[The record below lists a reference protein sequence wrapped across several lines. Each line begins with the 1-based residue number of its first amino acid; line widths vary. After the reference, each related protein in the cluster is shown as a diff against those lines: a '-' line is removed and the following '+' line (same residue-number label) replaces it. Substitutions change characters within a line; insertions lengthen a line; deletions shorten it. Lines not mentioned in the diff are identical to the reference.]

1 MEISADYQEQV
12 DALYAAIPED
22 KWDNLIPLAAETMV
36 IELPI
41 SKLVACSVLIFE
53 TGYKKDKKIML
64 QDLLET
70 FGQDETRKLI
80 AEAGIM
86 LLSSDLE
93 TTPTNDIY

>member
-22 KWDNLIPLAAETMV
+22 KWDDLILLAADEMV
-36 IELPI
+36 GGLPVAELI
-41 SKLVACSVLIFE
+41 TLSALIFE
-53 TGYKKDKKIML
+53 TGYTKDKKIML
-64 QDLLET
+64 QDLLKA
-70 FGQDETRKLI
+70 FGQDATRKLI

-86 LLSSDLE
+86 LLSSDIE

>member
-1 MEISADYQEQV
+1 MKISADYQEQV

-22 KWDNLIPLAAETMV
+22 KWDNLIPLAAETMI

-41 SKLVACSVLIFE
+41 SKLVACSALIFE

-64 QDLLET
+64 QDLLEN
-70 FGQDETRKLI
+70 FGQDATRKLI

>member
-22 KWDNLIPLAAETMV
+22 KWDNLIPLAAKTMV

-41 SKLVACSVLIFE
+41 SKLIGCFALMFE
-53 TGYKKDKKIML
+53 TGYRKDKKIML

-70 FGQDETRKLI
+70 FGQNATRKLI

>member
-12 DALYAAIPED
+12 DALYAAIPEN
-22 KWDNLIPLAAETMV
+22 KWDDLIPLAAEAMV
-36 IELPI
+36 IELPV
-41 SKLVACSVLIFE
+41 SKLLECSAMIFK
-53 TGYKKDKKIML
+53 TGYRKDKKIML

-70 FGQDETRKLI
+70 FGQDGTRELI

>member
-22 KWDNLIPLAAETMV
+22 KWDDLIPLAADE
-36 IELPI
+36 IIGQLPVA
-41 SKLVACSVLIFE
+41 KLLTLCALIFE
-53 TGYKKDKKIML
+53 TGYTDDKKSML
-64 QDLLET
+64 QDLLKF
-70 FGQDETRKLI
+70 FGQDATRKLI

-93 TTPTNDIY
+93 LTPTNDIY

>member
-1 MEISADYQEQV
+1 MEISADYQKQV
-12 DALYAAIPED
+12 DELYTAIPED

-41 SKLVACSVLIFE
+41 SKLVACSALIFKTE
-53 TGYKKDKKIML
+53 YRKDKKIML

-70 FGQDETRKLI
+70 FGQDGTRELI

>member
-22 KWDNLIPLAAETMV
+22 KWDDLIPLAADEMV
-36 IELPI
+36 GQLPVAELI
-41 SKLVACSVLIFE
+41 TLCALIFE
-53 TGYKKDKKIML
+53 TGYIKDKKIML
-64 QDLLET
+64 QDLLRA
-70 FGQDETRKLI
+70 FGQDATRKLI

-86 LLSSDLE
+86 LLSSDTE

>member
-12 DALYAAIPED
+12 DELYTAIPED
-22 KWDNLIPLAAETMV
+22 KWDDLIPLAADEMV
-36 IELPI
+36 GHLPVAELI
-41 SKLVACSVLIFE
+41 NLCALIFE
-53 TGYKKDKKIML
+53 TGYTKDKKIML
-64 QDLLET
+64 QDLLKNL
-70 FGQDETRKLI
+70 GQDATRTLI